1 MLEQEIRH
9 KPANGSVIAFWGDS
23 DNSDGQG
30 ALCLEDGTVYSEK
43 EVWHGPYQGDEV
55 LHWVNGHRTGTR
67 FSCVVFEA
75 PQRSYKKKKLPRNEL
90 AGQ

>member
-1 MLEQEIRH
+1 MAAHRD
-9 KPANGSVIAFWGDS
+9 KGNKSASMIAFWGDY
-23 DNSDGQG
+23 DNSDNRG

-55 LHWVNGHRTGTR
+55 THWVNPHKSGTR
-67 FSCVVFEA
+67 YSCVVFQA
-75 PQRSYKKKKLPRNEL
+75 PARSYNKKKLPRNEL